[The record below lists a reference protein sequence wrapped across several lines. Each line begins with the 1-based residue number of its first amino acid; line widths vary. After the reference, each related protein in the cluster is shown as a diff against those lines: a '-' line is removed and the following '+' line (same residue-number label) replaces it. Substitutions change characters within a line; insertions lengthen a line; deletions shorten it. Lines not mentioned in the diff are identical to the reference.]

1 MKGELSELLKEK
13 ETDSLLQSVKGTSRN
28 INDPRLSF
36 LQRQPTT
43 SGQEFKTNSQRKSY
57 FDLSSIKKNIEQSLL
72 SSFSSSSASTSI
84 ESTPILPTIVSSSSS
99 STSTTGNSS
108 LNEGSELSSTST
120 KREKCHSL
128 FHQRSFLP
136 ESQKHLPPLLFTF
149 PGSGNTW
156 CRLLIEYGS
165 GIYTGSVY
173 NDDKLLTALPGE
185 FTCNWQVSAVK
196 AHPHTHRASDL
207 LSGHYLSDNDKCRK
221 GNIQRFERFVLLIR
235 DPFDSI
241 WSEFQRR
248 VSQSHVAGIPKDSF
262 SWHRWQA
269 NAMNLAHAYFD
280 MWKLDHEVIERQLP
294 SSSYL
299 YVKYEDLKDKGN
311 RHQALEKIVSFLR
324 LPSTSSMS
332 SKFLMKRLECAF
344 LLADN
349 RQYAHR
355 TIDKSTFMTKD
366 LAYLEE
372 IVCRMWALFGVYASK
387 YGYSPF
393 NGFNCDGYPKA
404 PKVSCSIF
412 SVPSFLFPC
421 RLMLV
426 LMVIT
431 IIDGLDLARSCSTFV
446 ENCSGMALSL
456 KWILLCRLSLVSE
469 AIIWYRGSNFL
480 NPHLKVSLRYQWEH
494 L

>member
-1 MKGELSELLKEK
+1 LHSA
-13 ETDSLLQSVKGTSRN
+13 KGTSRN
-28 INDPRLSF
+28 VNDPRLAF
-36 LQRQPTT
+36 LQRQPA
-43 SGQEFKTNSQRKSY
+43 SSEQRLNVNSQRKGF
-57 FDLSSIKKNIEQSLL
+57 FDLSNIKKNIEDSL
-72 SSFSSSSASTSI
+72 SSFSVDPAATVSSAAVPISSVST
-84 ESTPILPTIVSSSSS
+84 SSSSPSGYVIS
-99 STSTTGNSS
+99 SNSS
-108 LNEGSELSSTST
+108 LTEGNEQSSALI

-136 ESQKHLPPLLFTF
+136 DSQKHLPPLLFTF

-156 CRLLIEYGS
+156 CRLLIEYGT

-207 LSGHYLSDNDKCRK
+207 LSGHYLSDNDKCRR

-235 DPFDSI
+235 DPFDSV

-280 MWKLDHEVIERQLP
+280 MWKLDHELIERQLP
-294 SSSYL
+294 STSYL
-299 YVKYEDLKDKGN
+299 YVKYEDLKDKAN
-311 RHQALEKIVSFLR
+311 RVQALEKIVTFLK
-324 LPSTSSMS
+324 LPTSSSMS
-332 SKFLMKRLECAF
+332 AKFLLKRLECAF

-355 TIDKSTFMTKD
+355 TVEKSTFMTKD

-404 PKVSCSIF
+404 PKVSGCYF
-412 SVPSFLFPC
+412 HHSFF
-421 RLMLV
+421 
-426 LMVIT
+426 
-431 IIDGLDLARSCSTFV
+431 
-446 ENCSGMALSL
+446 LS
-456 KWILLCRLSLVSE
+456 K
-469 AIIWYRGSNFL
+469 FFTD
-480 NPHLKVSLRYQWEH
+480 
-494 L
+494 